1 MKSFIVFLLIFLFI
15 HTNSE
20 AQIKITN
27 DFKFKTLSIQR
38 NDYLVPLI
46 LLGTSFVTLTDNGIL
61 DNHVIQ
67 DARNEWMPGFHSR
80 VDDYLQYAPIAMVFA
95 SDLLGVSTKNKFWN
109 QTILLAKAELFTGLM
124 ILPLKYLS
132 KERRPDYSND
142 LSFPSGHTAEAFMA
156 ATFVHKELGDRSIY
170 FSLAAYTAASMVGLL
185 RIANNKHWASDVLAG
200 AAIGI
205 LATNLSYKILVLSSD
220 HQVANHINFTPAY
233 YNKHFQLSLSMVF

>member
-1 MKSFIVFLLIFLFI
+1 MKPFIIYPFIFLFI
-15 HTNSE
+15 YTKAE
-20 AQIKITN
+20 AQLKDTN
-27 DFKFKTLSIQR
+27 ELKVKTLAIHS
-38 NDYLVPLI
+38 NDYLAPLI
-46 LLGTSFVTLTDNGIL
+46 LLGTSLIAFTDNGIF
-61 DNHVIQ
+61 DNHIIQ
-67 DARNEWMPGFHSR
+67 DARNEWMPAFHSR
-80 VDDYLQYAPIAMVFA
+80 VDDYLQFAPIAMVFA
-95 SDLLGVSTKNKFWN
+95 SDLLGVNTKNKFWN
-109 QTILLAKAELFTGLM
+109 QTILLAKAELFTGLI

-132 KERRPDYSND
+132 KERRPDHSNY

-220 HQVANHINFTPAY
+220 HQVTNHINFTPAY